1 LGLEEEEEARTFVAP
16 IIFFPF
22 HISSLY
28 LPAGRRRRLFFLFFS
43 KKKK

>member
-28 LPAGRRRRLFFLFFS
+28 LPAGRRRRLFFKFFS